1 MQVDPA
7 SVAMQMVANER
18 KNMDKLLKGQ
28 MATVKAQQS
37 SLASI
42 DSKLSSFQTLLKD
55 LNKPASLQAQK
66 ASLSQEGIMTVTSN
80 GKATPGQYNFQVNQ
94 LAQAHQ
100 FGVQLA
106 DEKAPLPT
114 TGKVSF
120 TLDGKAFAIDLA
132 TLPAGATAQSLI
144 SAINDSADNPGVKA
158 SLIRSDGKVN
168 LVLTSKD
175 SGAAKVF
182 TPTYDGDPASAFG
195 KAFIDGKVITPGQ
208 DSIIKMGVGTNAL
221 EIKSPTNKI
230 ENVVEG
236 LTLDL
241 TKVQKA
247 TDGPMQVTVGYDNEA
262 VTGSLKKFVDSY
274 NELLEQ
280 LNKETSTDPKKK
292 GVLASDTTVR
302 SLKGTLANAVRNLPA
317 GMTLSQLGIKT
328 EKSGK
333 LVFSETDFKK
343 SIEKEPELLSK
354 ALMGDD
360 GLLKRM
366 SKVLD
371 PFSKTNGVMA
381 THKSTLEANQ
391 KRLDGK
397 MEALDKRMESVYK
410 RYLNQ
415 FNTMNQMTQT
425 MESFS
430 NSLAWASKS

>member
-7 SVAMQMVANER
+7 SIAMQMVANER

-28 MATVKAQQS
+28 MATIKAQQS

-106 DEKAPLPT
+106 DEKVLLPT
-114 TGKVSF
+114 SGKVSF
-120 TLDGKAFAIDLA
+120 SVSGKAFAVDLA
-132 TLPAGATAQSLI
+132 TLPAGATARDLV
-144 SAINDSADNPGVKA
+144 SAINDAADNPGVKA
-158 SLIRSDGKVN
+158 SLVRSDGKVN
-168 LVLTSKD
+168 LVLTSKE
-175 SGAAKVF
+175 SGADKAF
-182 TPTYDGDPASAFG
+182 TPVYDGDATSEFG
-195 KAFIDGKVITPGQ
+195 KAFSDGKVITPGQ
-208 DSIIKMGVGTNAL
+208 DSIIKMGVGAGAL

-236 LTLDL
+236 LTLEL
-241 TKVQKA
+241 TKVQKPG
-247 TDGPMQVTVGYDNEA
+247 DGPMQVTVAYDNEA

-274 NELLEQ
+274 NELLEL
-280 LNKETSTDPKKK
+280 LNKETSTDPKAK
-292 GVLASDTTVR
+292 GVLASDTTIR
-302 SLKGTLANAVRNLPA
+302 GLKGSLANAVRNLPA
-317 GMTLSQLGIKT
+317 GITLSQLGIKT

-333 LVFSETDFKK
+333 LVFSDTDFKK
-343 SIEKEPELLSK
+343 SIEKDPELLGK

-366 SKVLD
+366 GKVLD

-381 THKSTLEANQ
+381 TRKSTLEANQ
-391 KRLDGK
+391 KRLDVK
-397 MEALDKRMESVYK
+397 MESLDKRMESVYK

-415 FNTMNQMTQT
+415 FTTMNQMMQT
-425 MESFS
+425 MGA
-430 NSLAWASKS
+430 L

>member
-7 SVAMQMVANER
+7 SAAMQMVTNER
-18 KNMDKLLKGQ
+18 KNMDRLLKGQ
-28 MATVKAQQS
+28 LAAVKAQQS
-37 SLASI
+37 ALASI
-42 DSKLSSFQTLLKD
+42 NSKLSSFQTLLKD
-55 LNKPASLQAQK
+55 LNKPAALQAQK

-114 TGKVSF
+114 SGKVSF
-120 TLDGKAFAIDLA
+120 TVDGKAFAIDLA
-132 TLPAGATAQSLI
+132 TLPAGATAQSLV

-241 TKVQKA
+241 TKVQKP
-247 TDGPMQVTVGYDNEA
+247 TDGPMQVTVAYDNEA

-274 NELLEQ
+274 NELLDL
-280 LNKETSTDPKKK
+280 LNKETSTDIKAK
-292 GVLASDTTVR
+292 GVLASDATVR
-302 SLKGTLANAVRNLPA
+302 GLKGALANAVRNLPA
-317 GMTLSQLGIKT
+317 GMTLTQLGIKT

-333 LVFSETDFKK
+333 LAFSDTDFKK
-343 SIEKEPELLSK
+343 SIEKDPELLGK

-381 THKSTLEANQ
+381 TRKSTLEANQ
-391 KRLDGK
+391 KRLDVK
-397 MEALDKRMESVYK
+397 MESLDKRMESVYK

-415 FNTMNQMTQT
+415 FTTMNQMMQT
-425 MESFS
+425 MGA
-430 NSLAWASKS
+430 L

>member
-7 SVAMQMVANER
+7 SAAMQMVTNER
-18 KNMDKLLKGQ
+18 KNMDQLLKGQ
-28 MATVKAQQS
+28 LATVKAQQS
-37 SLASI
+37 SLSSI
-42 DSKLSSFQTLLKD
+42 NSKLSSFQTLLKD
-55 LNKPASLQAQK
+55 LNKPATLQAQK

-114 TGKVSF
+114 SGKVSF
-120 TLDGKAFAIDLA
+120 TVDGKAFAIDLA
-132 TLPAGATAQSLI
+132 TLPAGATAQSLV
-144 SAINDSADNPGVKA
+144 SAINDAADNPGVKA
-158 SLIRSDGKVN
+158 SLVRTDGKVN
-168 LVLTSKD
+168 LVLTSKE

-182 TPTYDGDPASAFG
+182 TPTYDGDSASDFG
-195 KAFIDGKVITPGQ
+195 KAFLAGKVITPGQ
-208 DSIIKMGVGTNAL
+208 DSIIKMGVGDGAL
-221 EIKSPTNKI
+221 EIKSQTNKI

-236 LTLDL
+236 LTLEL
-241 TKVQKA
+241 TRVQKS
-247 TDGPMQVTVGYDNEA
+247 TDGPMQVTVAYDNEA

-274 NELLEQ
+274 NELLEL
-280 LNKETSTDPKKK
+280 LNKETSTNIKAK
-292 GVLASDTTVR
+292 GVLASDATVR
-302 SLKGTLANAVRNLPA
+302 GLKGTLANAVRNLPA
-317 GMTLSQLGIKT
+317 GMTLTQLGIKT

-333 LVFSETDFKK
+333 LVFSDSDFKK
-343 SIEKEPELLSK
+343 SLEKDPELLGK

-381 THKSTLEANQ
+381 TRKSTLEANQ
-391 KRLDGK
+391 KRLDDK
-397 MEALDKRMESVYK
+397 MESLNKRMESVYK

-415 FNTMNQMTQT
+415 FTTMNQMMQT
-425 MESFS
+425 MGA
-430 NSLAWASKS
+430 L

>member
-7 SVAMQMVANER
+7 SAAMQMVTNER

-28 MATVKAQQS
+28 LATVKAQQS
-37 SLASI
+37 SLSSI
-42 DSKLSSFQTLLKD
+42 NSKLSSFQTLLKD
-55 LNKPASLQAQK
+55 LNKPATLQAQK

-80 GKATPGQYNFQVNQ
+80 GKATPGQYNFQVKQ

-100 FGVQLA
+100 FGVQLT
-106 DEKAPLPT
+106 DEKALLPT
-114 TGKVSF
+114 SGKVSF
-120 TLDGKAFAIDLA
+120 TVDGKAFAIDLA
-132 TLPAGATAQSLI
+132 TLPAESTAQSLV
-144 SAINDSADNPGVKA
+144 SAINDAADNPGVKA
-158 SLIRSDGKVN
+158 SLVRTDGKVN
-168 LVLTSKD
+168 LVLTSKE

-195 KAFIDGKVITPGQ
+195 KAFIAGKVITPGQ
-208 DSIIKMGVGTNAL
+208 DSIIKMGVGDGAL

-241 TKVQKA
+241 TRVQKP
-247 TDGPMQVTVGYDNEA
+247 TDGPMQVTVTYDNEA

-274 NELLEQ
+274 NELLEL
-280 LNKETSTDPKKK
+280 LNKETSTDIKAK
-292 GVLASDTTVR
+292 GVLASDATVR
-302 SLKGTLANAVRNLPA
+302 GLKGTLANAVRNLPA
-317 GMTLSQLGIKT
+317 GMTLTQLGIKT

-333 LVFSETDFKK
+333 LVFSDSDFKK
-343 SIEKEPELLSK
+343 SLEKDPELLGK

-381 THKSTLEANQ
+381 TRKSTLEANQ
-391 KRLDGK
+391 KRLDDK
-397 MEALDKRMESVYK
+397 MESLNKRMESVYK

-415 FNTMNQMTQT
+415 FTTMNQMMQT
-425 MESFS
+425 MGA
-430 NSLAWASKS
+430 L

>member
-7 SVAMQMVANER
+7 SAAMQMVTNER
-18 KNMDKLLKGQ
+18 KNMDQLLKGQ
-28 MATVKAQQS
+28 LATVKAQQS
-37 SLASI
+37 SLSSI
-42 DSKLSSFQTLLKD
+42 NSKLSSFQTLLKD
-55 LNKPASLQAQK
+55 LNKPAALQAQK

-114 TGKVSF
+114 SGKVSF
-120 TLDGKAFAIDLA
+120 TVDGKAFAIDLA
-132 TLPAGATAQSLI
+132 TLPAGATAQSLV
-144 SAINDSADNPGVKA
+144 SAINDAADNPGVKA
-158 SLIRSDGKVN
+158 SLVRTDGKVN
-168 LVLTSKD
+168 LVLTSKE

-182 TPTYDGDPASAFG
+182 TPTYDGDSASDFG
-195 KAFIDGKVITPGQ
+195 KAFLAGKVITPGQ
-208 DSIIKMGVGTNAL
+208 DSIIKMGVGDGAL

-236 LTLDL
+236 LTLEL
-241 TKVQKA
+241 TRVQKS
-247 TDGPMQVTVGYDNEA
+247 TDGPMQVTVAYDNEA

-274 NELLEQ
+274 NELLEL
-280 LNKETSTDPKKK
+280 LNKETSTNIKAK
-292 GVLASDTTVR
+292 GVLASDATVR
-302 SLKGTLANAVRNLPA
+302 GLKGALANAVRNLPA
-317 GMTLSQLGIKT
+317 GMTLTQLGIKT

-333 LVFSETDFKK
+333 LVFSDSDFKK
-343 SIEKEPELLSK
+343 SLEKDPELLGK

-371 PFSKTNGVMA
+371 PFSKSNGVMA
-381 THKSTLEANQ
+381 TRKSTLEANQ
-391 KRLDGK
+391 KRLDDK
-397 MEALDKRMESVYK
+397 MESLNKRMESVYK

-415 FNTMNQMTQT
+415 FTTMNQMMQT
-425 MESFS
+425 MGA
-430 NSLAWASKS
+430 L

>member
-7 SVAMQMVANER
+7 TSAMQMVTNER

-28 MATVKAQQS
+28 LATVKAQQS
-37 SLASI
+37 SLSSI
-42 DSKLSSFQTLLKD
+42 NSKLSSFQTLLKD

-80 GKATPGQYNFQVNQ
+80 GKATPGQYNFQINQ

-114 TGKVSF
+114 SGKVSF
-120 TLDGKAFAIDLA
+120 TVGGKAFAVDLT
-132 TLPAGATAQSLI
+132 TLPAGSTAQSLV
-144 SAINDSADNPGVKA
+144 SAINDAADNPGVKA
-158 SLIRSDGKVN
+158 SLVRTDGKVN
-168 LVLTSKD
+168 LVLTSKE

-208 DSIIKMGVGTNAL
+208 DSIIKMGVGDGAL

-241 TKVQKA
+241 TKVQKP
-247 TDGPMQVTVGYDNEA
+247 TDGPMQVTVTYDNEA

-274 NELLEQ
+274 NELLE
-280 LNKETSTDPKKK
+280 LLSKETSTDIKAK
-292 GVLASDTTVR
+292 GVLASDATVR
-302 SLKGTLANAVRNLPA
+302 GLKGTLANAVRNLPA

-333 LVFSETDFKK
+333 LVFSDSDFKK
-343 SIEKEPELLSK
+343 SLEKDPELLGK

-381 THKSTLEANQ
+381 TRKSTLEANQ
-391 KRLDGK
+391 KRLDDK
-397 MEALDKRMESVYK
+397 MESLNKRMESVYK

-415 FNTMNQMTQT
+415 FTTMNQMMQT
-425 MESFS
+425 MGA
-430 NSLAWASKS
+430 L

>member
-7 SVAMQMVANER
+7 SAAMNMVTNER
-18 KNMDKLLKGQ
+18 KNMDQLLKGQ
-28 MATVKAQQS
+28 LATVKAQQS
-37 SLASI
+37 SLSSI
-42 DSKLSSFQTLLKD
+42 NSKLSSFQTLLKD
-55 LNKPASLQAQK
+55 LNKPATLQAQK
-66 ASLSQEGIMTVTSN
+66 ASLSQEGVMTVTSN

-94 LAQAHQ
+94 LAQSHQ

-114 TGKVSF
+114 SGKVSF
-120 TLDGKAFAIDLA
+120 TVDGKAFAIDLA
-132 TLPAGATAQSLI
+132 TLPAGATAQSLV
-144 SAINDSADNPGVKA
+144 SAINDAADNPGVKA
-158 SLIRSDGKVN
+158 SLVRTDGKVN
-168 LVLTSKD
+168 LVLTSKE

-208 DSIIKMGVGTNAL
+208 DSIIKMGVGDGAL

-236 LTLDL
+236 LTLEL
-241 TKVQKA
+241 TRVQKP
-247 TDGPMQVTVGYDNEA
+247 TDGPMQVIVAYDNEA

-274 NELLEQ
+274 NELLEL
-280 LNKETSTDPKKK
+280 LNKETSTNIKAK
-292 GVLASDTTVR
+292 GVLASDASVR
-302 SLKGTLANAVRNLPA
+302 GLKGTLANAVRNLPA
-317 GMTLSQLGIKT
+317 GMTLTQLGIKT

-333 LVFSETDFKK
+333 LVFSDSDFKK
-343 SIEKEPELLSK
+343 SLEKDPELLGK

-381 THKSTLEANQ
+381 TRKSTLEANQ
-391 KRLDGK
+391 KRLDDK
-397 MEALDKRMESVYK
+397 MESLNKRMESVYK

-415 FNTMNQMTQT
+415 FTTMNKMMQT
-425 MESFS
+425 MGA
-430 NSLAWASKS
+430 L

>member
-7 SVAMQMVANER
+7 SAAMQMVTNER

-28 MATVKAQQS
+28 LATVKAQQS
-37 SLASI
+37 SLSSI
-42 DSKLSSFQTLLKD
+42 NSKLSSFQTLLKD
-55 LNKPASLQAQK
+55 LNKPATLQAQK

-80 GKATPGQYNFQVNQ
+80 GKATPGQYNFQVKQ

-100 FGVQLA
+100 FGVQLT
-106 DEKAPLPT
+106 DEKALLPT
-114 TGKVSF
+114 SGKVSF
-120 TLDGKAFAIDLA
+120 TVDGKAFAIDLA
-132 TLPAGATAQSLI
+132 TLPAESTAQSLV
-144 SAINDSADNPGVKA
+144 SAINDAADNPGVKA
-158 SLIRSDGKVN
+158 SLVRTDGKVN
-168 LVLTSKD
+168 LVLTSKE

-195 KAFIDGKVITPGQ
+195 KAFIAGKVITPGQ
-208 DSIIKMGVGTNAL
+208 DSIIKMGVGDGAL

-241 TKVQKA
+241 TRVQKP
-247 TDGPMQVTVGYDNEA
+247 TDGPMQVTVTYDNEA

-274 NELLEQ
+274 NELLEL
-280 LNKETSTDPKKK
+280 LNKETSTDIKAK
-292 GVLASDTTVR
+292 GVLASDATVR
-302 SLKGTLANAVRNLPA
+302 GLKGTLANAVRNLPA
-317 GMTLSQLGIKT
+317 GMTLTQLGIKT

-333 LVFSETDFKK
+333 LVFSDSDFKK
-343 SIEKEPELLSK
+343 SLEKDPELLGK

-371 PFSKTNGVMA
+371 PFSRTNGVMA
-381 THKSTLEANQ
+381 TRKSTLEANQ
-391 KRLDGK
+391 KRLDDK
-397 MEALDKRMESVYK
+397 MESLNKRMESVYK

-415 FNTMNQMTQT
+415 FTTMNQMMQT
-425 MESFS
+425 MGA
-430 NSLAWASKS
+430 L

>member
-7 SVAMQMVANER
+7 SAAMQMVTNER

-28 MATVKAQQS
+28 LATVKAQQS
-37 SLASI
+37 SLSSI
-42 DSKLSSFQTLLKD
+42 NSKLSSFQTLLKD
-55 LNKPASLQAQK
+55 LNKPATLQAQK

-80 GKATPGQYNFQVNQ
+80 GKATPGQYNFEVKQ

-114 TGKVSF
+114 SGKVSF
-120 TLDGKAFAIDLA
+120 TVGGKAFAIDLA
-132 TLPAGATAQSLI
+132 TLPAESTAQSLV
-144 SAINDSADNPGVKA
+144 SAINDAADNPGVKA
-158 SLIRSDGKVN
+158 SLVRTDGKVN
-168 LVLTSKD
+168 LVLTSKE

-182 TPTYDGDPASAFG
+182 TPTYDGDSASDFG
-195 KAFIDGKVITPGQ
+195 KAFLAGKVITPGQ
-208 DSIIKMGVGTNAL
+208 DSIIKMGVGDGAL

-236 LTLDL
+236 LTLEL
-241 TKVQKA
+241 TRVQKS
-247 TDGPMQVTVGYDNEA
+247 TDGPMQVTVAYDNEA

-274 NELLEQ
+274 NELLEL
-280 LNKETSTDPKKK
+280 LNKETSTNIKAK
-292 GVLASDTTVR
+292 GVLASDATVR
-302 SLKGTLANAVRNLPA
+302 GLKGTLANAVRNLPA
-317 GMTLSQLGIKT
+317 GMTLTQLGIKT

-333 LVFSETDFKK
+333 LVFSDSDFKK
-343 SIEKEPELLSK
+343 SLEKDPELLGK

-381 THKSTLEANQ
+381 TRKSTLEANQ
-391 KRLDGK
+391 KRLDDK
-397 MEALDKRMESVYK
+397 MESLNKRMESVYK

-415 FNTMNQMTQT
+415 FTTMNQMMQT
-425 MESFS
+425 MGA
-430 NSLAWASKS
+430 L

>member
-7 SVAMQMVANER
+7 SAAMQMVTNER

-28 MATVKAQQS
+28 LANVKAQQS
-37 SLASI
+37 SLSSI
-42 DSKLSSFQTLLKD
+42 NSKLSSFQTLLKD
-55 LNKPASLQAQK
+55 LNKPATLQAQK
-66 ASLSQEGIMTVTSN
+66 ASLSQEGIMMVTSN

-106 DEKAPLPT
+106 DEKAPLPAS
-114 TGKVSF
+114 GKVSF
-120 TLDGKAFAIDLA
+120 TVGGKAFAIDLA
-132 TLPAGATAQSLI
+132 TLPAESTAQSLV
-144 SAINDSADNPGVKA
+144 SAINDAADNPGVKA
-158 SLIRSDGKVN
+158 SLVRTDGKVN
-168 LVLTSKD
+168 LVLTSKE

-195 KAFIDGKVITPGQ
+195 KAFLAGKVITPGQ
-208 DSIIKMGVGTNAL
+208 DSIIKMGVGDGAL

-241 TKVQKA
+241 TRVQKP
-247 TDGPMQVTVGYDNEA
+247 TDGPMQVTVTYDNEA

-274 NELLEQ
+274 NELLEL
-280 LNKETSTDPKKK
+280 LNKETSTDIKAK
-292 GVLASDTTVR
+292 GVLASDATVR
-302 SLKGTLANAVRNLPA
+302 GLKGTLANAVRNLPA
-317 GMTLSQLGIKT
+317 GMTLTQLGIKT

-333 LVFSETDFKK
+333 LVFSDSDFKK
-343 SIEKEPELLSK
+343 SLEKDPELLGK

-381 THKSTLEANQ
+381 TRKSTLEANQ
-391 KRLDGK
+391 KRLDDK
-397 MEALDKRMESVYK
+397 MESLNKRMESVYK

-415 FNTMNQMTQT
+415 FTTMNQMMQT
-425 MESFS
+425 MGA
-430 NSLAWASKS
+430 L

>member
-7 SVAMQMVANER
+7 SAAMNMVTNER

-28 MATVKAQQS
+28 LANVKAQQS

-42 DSKLSSFQTLLKD
+42 NSKLSSFQTLLKD
-55 LNKPASLQAQK
+55 LNKPAALQAQK

-80 GKATPGQYNFQVNQ
+80 GKATPGQYNFEVKQ

-100 FGVQLA
+100 FGVQLT
-106 DEKAPLPT
+106 DEKALLPT

-120 TLDGKAFAIDLA
+120 TVDGKAFAIDLA
-132 TLPAGATAQSLI
+132 TLPAESTAQSLV
-144 SAINDSADNPGVKA
+144 SAINDAADNPGVKA
-158 SLIRSDGKVN
+158 SLVRTDGKVN
-168 LVLTSKD
+168 LVLTSKE

-182 TPTYDGDPASAFG
+182 TPTYDGDSASDFG
-195 KAFIDGKVITPGQ
+195 KAFLAGKVITPGQ
-208 DSIIKMGVGTNAL
+208 DSIIKMGVGDGAL

-241 TKVQKA
+241 TRVQKP
-247 TDGPMQVTVGYDNEA
+247 TDGPMQVTATYDNEA

-274 NELLEQ
+274 NELLE
-280 LNKETSTDPKKK
+280 LLSKETSTDIKAK
-292 GVLASDTTVR
+292 GVLASDATVR
-302 SLKGTLANAVRNLPA
+302 GLKGTLANAVRNLPA
-317 GMTLSQLGIKT
+317 GMTLTQLGIKT

-333 LVFSETDFKK
+333 LVFSDSDFKK
-343 SIEKEPELLSK
+343 SLEKDPELLGK

-381 THKSTLEANQ
+381 TRKSTLEANQ
-391 KRLDGK
+391 KRLDDK
-397 MEALDKRMESVYK
+397 MESLNKRMESVYK

-415 FNTMNQMTQT
+415 FTTMNQMMQT
-425 MESFS
+425 MGA
-430 NSLAWASKS
+430 L

>member
-7 SVAMQMVANER
+7 SAAMQMVTNER

-28 MATVKAQQS
+28 LATVKAQQS
-37 SLASI
+37 SLSSI
-42 DSKLSSFQTLLKD
+42 NSKLSSFQTLLKD
-55 LNKPASLQAQK
+55 LNKPATLQAQK
-66 ASLSQEGIMTVTSN
+66 ASLSQEGIMMVTSN

-106 DEKAPLPT
+106 DEKAPLPAS
-114 TGKVSF
+114 GKVSF
-120 TLDGKAFAIDLA
+120 TVGGKAFAIDLA
-132 TLPAGATAQSLI
+132 TLPAESTAQSLV
-144 SAINDSADNPGVKA
+144 SAINDAADNPGVKA
-158 SLIRSDGKVN
+158 SLVRTDGKVN
-168 LVLTSKD
+168 LVLTSKE

-195 KAFIDGKVITPGQ
+195 KAFLAGKVITPGQ
-208 DSIIKMGVGTNAL
+208 DSIIKMGVGDGAL

-241 TKVQKA
+241 TRVQKP
-247 TDGPMQVTVGYDNEA
+247 TDGPMQVTVTYDNEA

-274 NELLEQ
+274 NELLE
-280 LNKETSTDPKKK
+280 LLSKETSTDIKAK
-292 GVLASDTTVR
+292 GVLASDATVR
-302 SLKGTLANAVRNLPA
+302 GLKGTLANAVRNLPA
-317 GMTLSQLGIKT
+317 GMTLTQLGIKT

-333 LVFSETDFKK
+333 LVFSDSDFKK
-343 SIEKEPELLSK
+343 SLEKDPELLGK

-381 THKSTLEANQ
+381 TRKSTLEANQ
-391 KRLDGK
+391 KRLDDK
-397 MEALDKRMESVYK
+397 MESLNKRMESVYK

-415 FNTMNQMTQT
+415 FTTMNQMMQT
-425 MESFS
+425 MGA
-430 NSLAWASKS
+430 L

>member
-7 SVAMQMVANER
+7 SAAMQMVTNER
-18 KNMDKLLKGQ
+18 KNMDQLLKGQ
-28 MATVKAQQS
+28 LATVKAQQS
-37 SLASI
+37 SLSSI
-42 DSKLSSFQTLLKD
+42 NSKLSSFQTLLKD
-55 LNKPASLQAQK
+55 LNKPATLQAQK

-80 GKATPGQYNFQVNQ
+80 GKATPGQYNFEVKQ

-114 TGKVSF
+114 SGKVSF

-132 TLPAGATAQSLI
+132 TLPAGATAQSLV
-144 SAINDSADNPGVKA
+144 SAINDAADNPGVKA
-158 SLIRSDGKVN
+158 SLVRTDGKVN
-168 LVLTSKD
+168 LVLTSKE

-182 TPTYDGDPASAFG
+182 TPTYDGDSASDFG
-195 KAFIDGKVITPGQ
+195 KAFLAGKVITPGQ
-208 DSIIKMGVGTNAL
+208 DSIIKMGVGDGAL

-236 LTLDL
+236 LTLEL
-241 TKVQKA
+241 TRVQKS
-247 TDGPMQVTVGYDNEA
+247 TDGPMQVTVAYDNEA

-274 NELLEQ
+274 NELLEL
-280 LNKETSTDPKKK
+280 LNKETSTNIKAK
-292 GVLASDTTVR
+292 GVLASDATVR
-302 SLKGTLANAVRNLPA
+302 GLKGTLANAVRNLPA
-317 GMTLSQLGIKT
+317 GMTLTQLGIKT

-333 LVFSETDFKK
+333 LVFSDSDFKK
-343 SIEKEPELLSK
+343 SLEKDPELLGK

-381 THKSTLEANQ
+381 TRKSTLEANQ
-391 KRLDGK
+391 KRLDDK
-397 MEALDKRMESVYK
+397 MESLNKRMESVYK

-415 FNTMNQMTQT
+415 FTTMNQMMQT
-425 MESFS
+425 MGA
-430 NSLAWASKS
+430 L